1 MKVGVPKEVRPN
13 ERRVALVP
21 ESVAKL
27 IAAGLEVIVQ
37 KGAGM
42 GAHHADAA
50 YLNAGA
56 SLVADAA
63 ALYEAADTIVKVQ
76 RPTFGD
82 EADTTEVSMLRP
94 EVVLIS
100 ILQQLYYPALAQDLA
115 NRGVIS
121 FSMDAVPRIAR
132 AQSMDALSSMSS
144 IAGYKAAIMA
154 AEALGI
160 YLPMMVTAA
169 GTTPPA
175 KGLVLGAGVAGLQAI
190 ATSRRLGA
198 VVSAFDVRPA
208 VKEQVESLGATF
220 IQEAVHTEE
229 IEDEGGY
236 AKQLNQEAQHLEQDL
251 IHRFAREADF
261 IITTAAIPGKEA
273 PILVTREM
281 VNDMRAG
288 SVIVDLAAET
298 GGNCELTK
306 PGETVVENGVTI
318 LGPLDVPS
326 SVPVHS
332 SQMYSRNMMTLVQH
346 LIRDGELTL
355 DWEDAITKD
364 CCITYG
370 GQVVHGPTQ
379 ALLPQG

>member
-27 IAAGLEVIVQ
+27 TAAGLEVIVQ
-37 KGAGM
+37 EGAGM

-50 YLNAGA
+50 YRNAGA

-94 EVVLIS
+94 DVVLIS
-100 ILQQLYYPALAQDLA
+100 ILQQLYYPELAQDLA

-169 GTTPPA
+169 GTTPPGQGPRA
-175 KGLVLGAGVAGLQAI
+175 GRGRRRPAGHRDVAALGRGRLRIRRTARRQGAGGEPW
-190 ATSRRLGA
+190 R
-198 VVSAFDVRPA
+198 DVYP
-208 VKEQVESLGATF
+208 
-220 IQEAVHTEE
+220 
-229 IEDEGGY
+229 GGGP
-236 AKQLNQEAQHLEQDL
+236 H
-251 IHRFAREADF
+251 
-261 IITTAAIPGKEA
+261 
-273 PILVTREM
+273 
-281 VNDMRAG
+281 
-288 SVIVDLAAET
+288 
-298 GGNCELTK
+298 GG
-306 PGETVVENGVTI
+306 
-318 LGPLDVPS
+318 D
-326 SVPVHS
+326 
-332 SQMYSRNMMTLVQH
+332 
-346 LIRDGELTL
+346 
-355 DWEDAITKD
+355 
-364 CCITYG
+364 
-370 GQVVHGPTQ
+370 
-379 ALLPQG
+379 

>member
-21 ESVAKL
+21 ESAAKL
-27 IAAGLEVIVQ
+27 IAAGMEVVVQ
-37 KGAGM
+37 EGAGVT
-42 GAHHADAA
+42 AHFPDEA
-50 YLNAGA
+50 YRNAGA
-56 SLVADAA
+56 SIVPSASAVYETADI
-63 ALYEAADTIVKVQ
+63 LVKVQ
-76 RPTFGD
+76 RPTFGGED
-82 EADTTEVSMLRP
+82 EPPEASMLRSGA
-94 EVVLIS
+94 VLIGF
-100 ILQQLYYPALAQDLA
+100 LQPLYHPAIAKGLAEM
-115 NRGVIS
+115 GVTS

-190 ATSRRLGA
+190 ATSRRMGA
-198 VVSAFDVRPA
+198 VVSAFDVRPV

-220 IQEAVHTEE
+220 IQEAVHTED

-236 AKQLNQEAQHLEQDL
+236 AKQLNEEAQNLEQAL
-251 IHRFAREADF
+251 IHRHAREADF
-261 IITTAAIPGKEA
+261 IISTAAIPGQTA
-273 PILVTREM
+273 PTLITRAM
-281 VNDMRAG
+281 VNDMRPG

-306 PGETVVENGVTI
+306 PGETVVANDVTI

-326 SVPVHS
+326 SAPVVS
-332 SQMYSRNMMTLVQH
+332 SQMYSRNMLTLLQH
-346 LIRDGELTL
+346 LVRDGELTL
-355 DWEDAITKD
+355 DWEDTITKD

-370 GQVVHGPTQ
+370 GEVVHAPTL
-379 ALLPQG
+379 ALLSQA